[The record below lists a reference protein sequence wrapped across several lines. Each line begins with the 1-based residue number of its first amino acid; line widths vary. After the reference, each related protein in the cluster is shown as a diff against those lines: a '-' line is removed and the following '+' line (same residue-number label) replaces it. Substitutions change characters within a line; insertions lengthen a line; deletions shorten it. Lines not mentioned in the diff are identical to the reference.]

1 MGLLTKSLLR
11 TVALLSRSQTT
22 AFKAKSPTIPQ
33 FFSIR
38 YASSKYKA
46 AVLKKVGEPLV
57 VEELARKPL
66 KKGEMRIRVYCCG
79 INSIDQMTV
88 SGQLEPTTKLPI
100 VPGYEVCGELLEV
113 SEEGLNKAMQ
123 PGQRVIG
130 MHSDFQGGFAEEIVI
145 SSAVIIT
152 YKSRF
157 NSHQCFSYKG
167 KYKIL
172 FYCYIFSGCLA
183 CE

>member
-11 TVALLSRSQTT
+11 TVTLLSRSQTT
-22 AFKAKSPTIPQ
+22 ALKPKSPSIPQ

-38 YASSKYKA
+38 YASSKYRA

-57 VEELARKPL
+57 VEELARKSL

-79 INSIDQMTV
+79 INSIDQLTV
-88 SGQLEPTTKLPI
+88 SGELEPTTKLPI

-113 SEEGLNKAMQ
+113 SEEGEVNKAMQ

-145 SSAVIIT
+145 SSAVIILLICNCT
-152 YKSRF
+152 
-157 NSHQCFSYKG
+157 
-167 KYKIL
+167 
-172 FYCYIFSGCLA
+172 
-183 CE
+183 